1 LEELRLGFELSE
13 FTPAPV
19 TTTSIQEESS
29 MTRAIVVAQ
38 VRPALAMLGIA
49 VLGMMQRDT
58 T

>member
-1 LEELRLGFELSE
+1 
-13 FTPAPV
+13 
-19 TTTSIQEESS
+19 